1 MRYNP
6 ILKNIAGFSLLITFL
21 LIFSCANQ
29 HTSEESQEYIK
40 APKVGDIYFIEPEEK
55 VFTLIKISSID
66 NDSIVFTLNRSN
78 YDLNREI
85 DATLNTVKFIKTASL
100 NQTNSWSDSSKT
112 YTKSELIDLYNDKY
126 IYEIKRGL

>member
-21 LIFSCANQ
+21 LIFSCANH
-29 HTSEESQEYIK
+29 HTSEGSQEYIK

>member
-1 MRYNP
+1 MTRYQ
-6 ILKNIAGFSLLITFL
+6 
-21 LIFSCANQ
+21 Q
-29 HTSEESQEYIK
+29 HI
-40 APKVGDIYFIEPEEK
+40 
-55 VFTLIKISSID
+55 FTLIKISSID

>member
-6 ILKNIAGFSLLITFL
+6 ILKNIAGFSLSITFL
-21 LIFSCANQ
+21 LIFSCANH

>member
-21 LIFSCANQ
+21 LIFSCANH